1 MKKIKLSD
9 GREITVK
16 EPTVKMMKSASK
28 RDGDIEQTATLISLA
43 TGISEDEI
51 DEMSLA
57 DFMLLQGAIGDFL
70 SKAGVA
76 VPQMK

>member
-1 MKKIKLSD
+1 MKKVKLSD

-28 RDGDIEQTATLISLA
+28 RDGDIEQTAALISQA

>member
-28 RDGDIEQTATLISLA
+28 RDGDIEQTAALISQA